1 MNAMFELPSSRGPW
15 PVAPQKILA
24 LGLNYHD
31 HIQESVS
38 IQVSGMDASEP
49 PEPVLFP
56 KSPSSLV
63 AHGAPIVLPRIL
75 AEYQFPDERTDYEG
89 ELAVIIGKTGS
100 WISEEDAP
108 EHILGFTCAN
118 DVSQRNIQ
126 TGDRAGWFRGKS
138 FDTFTPL
145 GPRLVYRDEISD
157 PHALTLT
164 TRLNGSVVQEGSTGA
179 MITNVY
185 RSIAWI
191 SRSFTLYPGDIILTG
206 TPSGVGPIAH
216 GDVVQVEISGIGTLE
231 NPVIDS
237 RITEA

>member
-1 MNAMFELPSSRGPW
+1 MNAMFELASSRGPW
-15 PVAPQKILA
+15 AVAPQKILA

-31 HIQESVS
+31 HIKESVS
-38 IQVSGMDASEP
+38 IQVSGMDATEP

-100 WISEEDAP
+100 WIPEGDAQ
-108 EHILGFTCAN
+108 EYILGYTCAN

-145 GPRLVYRDEISD
+145 GPRLVYADEIAD
-157 PHALTLT
+157 PHALTLV
-164 TRLNGSVVQEGSTGA
+164 TRLNGTVVQEGSTAA
-179 MITNVY
+179 MINNIY
-185 RSIAWI
+185 RSVAWI

-206 TPSGVGPIAH
+206 TPAGVGPIAH
-216 GDVVQVEISGIGTLE
+216 GDRVEVEISGIGVLE

-237 RITEA
+237 RRGDA